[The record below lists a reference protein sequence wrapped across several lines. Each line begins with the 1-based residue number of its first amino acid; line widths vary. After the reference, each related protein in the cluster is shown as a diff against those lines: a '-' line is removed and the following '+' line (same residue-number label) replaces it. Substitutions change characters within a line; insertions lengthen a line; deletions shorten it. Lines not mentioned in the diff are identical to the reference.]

1 MQGWC
6 AHLFL
11 MLALPFVPLV
21 LVACGGGDDDDD
33 EAAPP
38 AEEAAEGE
46 DDADAEEADT
56 NEVAEATM
64 EGEWAGSYST
74 GVNFTLDL
82 TQEGDALGG
91 TYLTESGISGTVAGS
106 ISGNAVDM
114 TITAGAG
121 PTVAE
126 FDGSVNDARTSMGG
140 GFTIIAGGGG
150 SGTWSA
156 TK

>member
-1 MQGWC
+1 MQRWF
-6 AHLFL
+6 ARLFL

-46 DDADAEEADT
+46 DDAEEADT
-56 NEVAEATM
+56 NEVAEASM

-74 GVNFTLDL
+74 GVNFTLNL

-114 TITAGAG
+114 TITAGPG